1 MSYCIIVSE
10 TVMEL
15 EPDNCWRTE
24 NHWVCTETFYA
35 NSNVWFLREKM
46 PYGSYYEC
54 LIILAF
60 LSTICS
66 SLVVSKASL
75 RRLPSVKR
83 FALRNVASII
93 KIDNIWFHRLLAT
106 IWMIPAS
113 FEHQT
118 ADHLC
123 NTDNSS
129 VVWKQPLMI
138 NVMLWLWSI

>member
-1 MSYCIIVSE
+1 MSICIIVSE

-15 EPDNCWRTE
+15 EPVNCWRNE

-46 PYGSYYEC
+46 PYGSYEC

-66 SLVVSKASL
+66 SLAVPKASL

-83 FALRNVASII
+83 FALRNDASII
-93 KIDNIWFHRLLAT
+93 KIDNIWIQRLSAT

-113 FEHQT
+113 FEHKT
-118 ADHLC
+118 LDPLC
-123 NTDNSS
+123 NMDNLS
-129 VVWKQPLMI
+129 VVWKLPLMI
-138 NVMLWLWSI
+138 KVRLWLWRI